1 MPVDGLAAVA
11 GGALCA
17 LTFIATL
24 SILFAVPIW
33 ESGSGGFPWLNHNGS
48 CLIKVLALLG
58 ISLTI
63 LAQGLTRLTLAS

>member
-33 ESGSGGFPWLNHNGS
+33 ESGSGGFPWINHNGS
-48 CLIKVLALLG
+48 FLI
-58 ISLTI
+58 
-63 LAQGLTRLTLAS
+63 